1 MGLDIEP
8 RRHETMSKDIRAKRE
23 EIARELVA
31 AYQAELETVINYL
44 ANSVHLDGVRAAEIK
59 KSLAAEVQEELTHA
73 GLLAKRIKTLGASI
87 PGSMKLEMSQKSLQP
102 PANATDVIGVIKG
115 VIEAEESA
123 IAQYNKIV
131 AMCDGVD
138 YVTQD
143 LAVQLLGDEEEHCRL
158 YMGYLREYEK
168 A

>member
-1 MGLDIEP
+1 M
-8 RRHETMSKDIRAKRE
+8 MSKENKAKRE
-23 EIARELVA
+23 DIARELVA
-31 AYQAELETVINYL
+31 AYQAEIETVVNYL
-44 ANSVHLDGVRAAEIK
+44 ANSFHLDGVRAAEIK
-59 KSLAAEVQEELTHA
+59 KSLAAEVQEELAHA
-73 GLLAKRIKTLGASI
+73 SLLAKRLKTLGASI
-87 PGSMKLEMSQKSLQP
+87 PGSMKLEMTQKSLQP
-102 PANATDVIGVIKG
+102 PTNATDVVAVIKG
-115 VIEAEESA
+115 VIEAEEGA

-143 LAVQLLGDEEEHCRL
+143 LAIQLLGDEEEHCRL